1 MAEVAVSSP
10 SFLGELLLP
19 AAPPSRVTAL
29 RKGEEDV
36 FSWISFLPEVTF
48 LAEVVD
54 VFLVGVVV
62 VFFLIFF
69 SLIPSL
75 AGMGSNAS
83 LIVTGREDDDCILM
97 LLLWVSAGRGLLISV
112 RVVEV
117 VEDILP
123 DIS

>member
-19 AAPPSRVTAL
+19 AVPPSRVTAL